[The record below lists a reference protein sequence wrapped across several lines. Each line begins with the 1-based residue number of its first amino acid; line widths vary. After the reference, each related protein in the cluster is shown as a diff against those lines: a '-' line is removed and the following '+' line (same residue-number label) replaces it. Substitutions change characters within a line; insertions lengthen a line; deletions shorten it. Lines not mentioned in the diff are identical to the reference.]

1 MVRKRTEPYKR
12 KRGQGGGGGYCD
24 KCQQNVPAGPD
35 LCLGWL
41 PGVANACCGHG
52 TVDKA
57 YVVIGGE
64 PYQGTPEL
72 ENYVSFRGLDAL
84 VFFDA
89 VKRAQEEGR
98 GRTIPLDNPQ
108 G

>member
-1 MVRKRTEPYKR
+1 
-12 KRGQGGGGGYCD
+12 
-24 KCQQNVPAGPD
+24 
-35 LCLGWL
+35 
-41 PGVANACCGHG
+41 
-52 TVDKA
+52 VDKA